1 MADSIV
7 RLSVDDSS
15 FNAKIKEAAR
25 SFATFGKN
33 VASAGVEAFG
43 KFAKGVETAKVAFQ
57 GFNQV
62 LKANALVLVSTL
74 AIQAGQALGEMIG
87 DWISGA
93 NDAEDAQKKL
103 NDELERSIKLLREM
117 DDDAD
122 FNTKAAKAMGA
133 STSEILQLKMA
144 EAIRRRNAADVA
156 LANMPTSAIGSDAY
170 NKLKKESEKYTRL
183 VSKMQDEIDLDILAK
198 QYKTGEYAVRGGS
211 GGGRTKSTREPNIDF
226 GKALASSLKDT
237 EALKAM
243 PERMSLFA
251 ELSDEAKKQMLG
263 LAEATRDWGGA
274 MAQIGEQSVLA
285 EIGEQID
292 RDTEKIGK
300 MKRGWDMAATA
311 VSAVGGA
318 LQSID
323 DPAAKIMATVAY
335 AIANVASA
343 AGQAVAAKDTTAS
356 GWAWI
361 GAAAAITASM
371 VAMIASI
378 HSATGYAQGGIV
390 GGNSYSGDQI
400 PARLNAGEVVLT
412 HAMAGNLAS
421 QLQGNGLSG
430 LNLSATV
437 SAEQIRFVLNSNG
450 RRTGRG
456 ELVTTRLNV

>member
-15 FNAKIKEAAR
+15 FNAKIKEAAK

-93 NDAEDAQKKL
+93 NDAEDAQRKL
-103 NDELERSIKLLREM
+103 NEELERSIKLLREM

-263 LAEATRDWGGA
+263 LSEATRDWGGA
-274 MAQIGEQSVLA
+274 MAQIGEQSVLQDIA
-285 EIGEQID
+285 NQID
-292 RDTEKIGK
+292 NDTDKILE
-300 MKRGWDMAATA
+300 MRQAWSLAAQA
-311 VSAVGGA
+311 VSSVGNVLHG
-318 LQSID
+318 ID
-323 DPAAKIMATVAY
+323 DPAAKIMSTIAF
-335 AIANVASA
+335 AIANVAAA
-343 AGQAVAAKDTTAS
+343 AGQAVGAKDTTAS

-371 VAMIASI
+371 VSMIEAI
-378 HSATGYAQGGIV
+378 HSSTGYAQGGIV
-390 GGNSYSGDQI
+390 GGNSFSGDNTLI
-400 PARLNAGEVVLT
+400 RANAQEVVLT
-412 HAMAGNLAS
+412 RAMAGNLAS
-421 QLQGNGLSG
+421 QLEGNGLNG
-430 LNLSATV
+430 YHLEAVVTGEDLRFALRNNARRRGYGETV
-437 SAEQIRFVLNSNG
+437 TSRNY
-450 RRTGRG
+450 
-456 ELVTTRLNV
+456 